1 MKGGGLLKKAFGNA
15 LRRKSLPQ
23 AWRLFD
29 EARQSG
35 HADRG
40 MAQQLVEFALRH
52 NKLSKAWQMY
62 GQAERSGLAST
73 YLATRVVDRSTGAAH
88 APRVAAV
95 WDAIRGGDGA
105 PELDAHL
112 CSSLI
117 KSFGAR
123 GEWAR
128 ANDVLQRARRDGHAN
143 AYVFNA
149 ALMAAAVPPPRR
161 SRAAAAAAAAD
172 DPAVAATLAPRR
184 AARVLRLMEADGVAA
199 DGHTAALEIAV
210 HGNAG
215 RLDAAEAALDRAVA
229 RGDADAVVHNAYVG
243 AAAKVADAEAALA
256 ALRRHPAPDITS
268 YNSALAAI
276 AQDAPRWLRPHRRGD
291 ARFDRIDLAQSL
303 EAEIAERGLAA
314 DDTTRTTLLAIY
326 GDSPIGEALVDGAGA
341 GAGASGAAA
350 AAALPVSAVAAVA
363 GAELETD
370 LRGLTRPAASI
381 LLQRELARQ
390 LQFVLDGEGGEERPG
405 GGGVGGGGG
414 GGGGWTIITK
424 PKGALEMTAL
434 HFLVSQAVAYTAVE
448 TGGGAGD
455 ENRGRGGRAAAE
467 PAARLRVDASE
478 LRRAA
483 FEVER
488 RRVTRSVAARVC
500 LVASVVSGFVIVPE
514 LLAATSI

>member
-1 MKGGGLLKKAFGNA
+1 M
-15 LRRKSLPQ
+15 
-23 AWRLFD
+23 
-29 EARQSG
+29 
-35 HADRG
+35 
-40 MAQQLVEFALRH
+40 
-52 NKLSKAWQMY
+52 
-62 GQAERSGLAST
+62 
-73 YLATRVVDRSTGAAH
+73 
-88 APRVAAV
+88 
-95 WDAIRGGDGA
+95 
-105 PELDAHL
+105 
-112 CSSLI
+112 
-117 KSFGAR
+117 
-123 GEWAR
+123 
-128 ANDVLQRARRDGHAN
+128 
-143 AYVFNA
+143 
-149 ALMAAAVPPPRR
+149 
-161 SRAAAAAAAAD
+161 
-172 DPAVAATLAPRR
+172 AATLAPRR

-276 AQDAPRWLRPHRRGD
+276 AQDAPRWLRPTAVETPARPHRSRAESRGRD
-291 ARFDRIDLAQSL
+291 RGARP
-303 EAEIAERGLAA
+303 RGGRHDA
-314 DDTTRTTLLAIY
+314 DDAARHLRRLA
-326 GDSPIGEALVDGAGA
+326 DWRGARRRRRARRRVGRRRRRR
-341 GAGASGAAA
+341 
-350 AAALPVSAVAAVA
+350 LPVSAVAAVA

-455 ENRGRGGRAAAE
+455 ENRGRGGRAAAA

-514 LLAATSI
+514 LLAATQHSR

>member
-1 MKGGGLLKKAFGNA
+1 
-15 LRRKSLPQ
+15 
-23 AWRLFD
+23 
-29 EARQSG
+29 
-35 HADRG
+35 
-40 MAQQLVEFALRH
+40 
-52 NKLSKAWQMY
+52 
-62 GQAERSGLAST
+62 
-73 YLATRVVDRSTGAAH
+73 
-88 APRVAAV
+88 
-95 WDAIRGGDGA
+95 
-105 PELDAHL
+105 
-112 CSSLI
+112 
-117 KSFGAR
+117 
-123 GEWAR
+123 
-128 ANDVLQRARRDGHAN
+128 
-143 AYVFNA
+143 
-149 ALMAAAVPPPRR
+149 
-161 SRAAAAAAAAD
+161 
-172 DPAVAATLAPRR
+172 
-184 AARVLRLMEADGVAA
+184 MEADGVAA

-434 HFLVSQAVAYTAVE
+434 HFLVSQAVAVHRRRDGRRRRRRE
-448 TGGGAGD
+448 PRPRRAG
-455 ENRGRGGRAAAE
+455 GGRAGGAA
-467 PAARLRVDASE
+467 PASTPPSCARRLRGGAAARDALGRRARVPRR
-478 LRRAA
+478 LRRLGLRHRAGAA
-483 FEVER
+483 GGDQHIADRGRFDSIFSGQPARSLDTRCR
-488 RRVTRSVAARVC
+488 RFPPPV
-500 LVASVVSGFVIVPE
+500 
-514 LLAATSI
+514 